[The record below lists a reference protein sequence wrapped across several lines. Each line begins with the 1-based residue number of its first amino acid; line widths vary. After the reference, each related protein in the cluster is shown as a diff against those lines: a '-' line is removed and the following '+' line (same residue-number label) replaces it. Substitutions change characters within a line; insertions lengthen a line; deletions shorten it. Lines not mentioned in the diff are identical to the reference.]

1 MIPFIYTQHFC
12 LEIFCC
18 GLQAATSEVET
29 LLHVPAETW
38 GQWVIIITGQT
49 LRHREIRC
57 PGWIPQVSTLAI
69 MLHLPLRKEIGIQG
83 NLFSFGPDILMERR
97 TLLVLQKAS
106 RILYCLSVAY
116 QFCIE
121 YAINPVINGWTP

>member
-12 LEIFCC
+12 LGIFCC

-38 GQWVIIITGQT
+38 GTMGNNS
-49 LRHREIRC
+49 HRADPEAQGDKVARN
-57 PGWIPQVSTLAI
+57 GFPQVSTLAI

-83 NLFSFGPDILMERR
+83 NLFSFGPLEPCLSCEK
-97 TLLVLQKAS
+97 TS
-106 RILYCLSVAY
+106 RILYCLSVALH
-116 QFCIE
+116 
-121 YAINPVINGWTP
+121 